1 MRSFQKLLLQLKL
14 LKIILVSKSPIP
26 NPQSTIHNPPS
37 EMIKKLLIANRG
49 EIAVRIIRTA
59 RKMGIRT
66 VAIYSEI
73 DKSSLHHS
81 FADEAYCIGKSELSE
96 TYLNI
101 PAIIHIAKS
110 SHCDALHPG
119 YGFLSEN
126 PALVKACNE
135 AGIIFVG
142 PEAHVMEVMGNKVE
156 ARNFVTS
163 INVPV
168 TRGLSG
174 DAATI
179 LGTVNEIGFPVL
191 VKAAGGGGGKG
202 MRIVN
207 DKESLAGA
215 LEAASREAK
224 NYFADGTVYVEKYL
238 AEPRHIE
245 FQILGDNFG
254 NVVHLFERECSIQ
267 RRYQKIV
274 EEAPSPTLTP
284 ELRSRM
290 GDAAVAIGK
299 AINYSGA
306 GTIEFLVDKDM
317 SFYFLEMNTRI
328 QVEHPVTELTT
339 GIDIV
344 EEQLYIASGE
354 KLRLNQN
361 DLRQTGHAIE
371 CRIYAEDPANNFLPS
386 PGNLSLYQK
395 PAGDFIRV
403 DDAMNK
409 PYQVSSFFDP
419 MIAKLI
425 THGKTREEARFHMID
440 ALANYG
446 IHGIKNNIS
455 YLYAIVQNTDFVNNT
470 ISTRFCDEHTAS
482 LLSGIVSERNS
493 VPESLPLAIALASK
507 PELPQTKAVAKT
519 IWNRIG
525 YWRILM
531 QPELEMEG
539 KTFRSQIVELNGNVM
554 LLNVNA
560 KNLKI
565 RFSDIPLRQQI
576 EIVIDGEPYTV
587 FVSHPEPGKA
597 LITYNTHLFEVT
609 RKDILPAQTEFN
621 LETTSVGE
629 GGSNITSPMPGKV
642 IKVNVNEG
650 DVVSKGD
657 LLLVVEA
664 MKMENN
670 ILSPADAVVDRINV
684 SPGDMVD
691 SNITLVHLSA
701 VTVKQS
707 EV

>member
-1 MRSFQKLLLQLKL
+1 
-14 LKIILVSKSPIP
+14 
-26 NPQSTIHNPPS
+26 
-37 EMIKKLLIANRG
+37 MIKKLLIANRG

-59 RKMGIRT
+59 RRMGIRT
-66 VAIYSEI
+66 VSIYSEI

-142 PEAHVMEVMGNKVE
+142 PEAKVMEVMGNKVE

-179 LGTVNEIGFPVL
+179 LGKVDEIGFPVL

-238 AEPRHIE
+238 SEPRHIE
-245 FQILGDNFG
+245 FQILGDNYG
-254 NVVHLFERECSIQ
+254 NVVHLFERECTIQ

-284 ELRSRM
+284 ELRAQM
-290 GDAAVAIGK
+290 GDAAAAIGK

-306 GTIEFLVDKDM
+306 GTIEFLVDKDL

-344 EEQLYIASGE
+344 EEQLYVASGE

-361 DLRQTGHAIE
+361 ELHQTGHAIE

-425 THGKTREEARFHMID
+425 THGKTREEARFHMIT

-470 ISTRFCDEHTAS
+470 ISTRFCDEHTAT
-482 LLSGIVSERNS
+482 LLSGIANHRNS
-493 VPESLPLAIALASK
+493 VPESLPLSIAVASK
-507 PELPQTKAVAKT
+507 PEQSQPQPVEKT
-519 IWNRIG
+519 IWNTIG

-539 KTFRSQIVELNGNVM
+539 KTFRTHIVNLNGNDLV
-554 LLNVNA
+554 LNINGE
-560 KNLKI
+560 NLKI
-565 RFSDIPLRQQI
+565 RFEESSLRQQI
-576 EIVIDGEPYTV
+576 EIQINGEPYTV
-587 FVSHPEPGKA
+587 FVSHPEPGKV
-597 LITYNTHLFEVT
+597 IISYNTHLFEVI
-609 RKDILPAQTEFN
+609 RKDILQAAAEFN
-621 LETTSVGE
+621 LETSLVGE

-642 IKVNVNEG
+642 IKVVVNEG
-650 DVVSKGD
+650 ASVAKGD

-670 ILSPADAVVDRINV
+670 ILSPADAVVDRICV
-684 SPGDMVD
+684 AAGDLVD

-701 VTVKQS
+701 QPDKQS

>member
-1 MRSFQKLLLQLKL
+1 
-14 LKIILVSKSPIP
+14 
-26 NPQSTIHNPPS
+26 
-37 EMIKKLLIANRG
+37 MIKKLLIANRG

-59 RKMGIRT
+59 RKMGVRT

-73 DKSSLHHS
+73 DRSSLHHS

-142 PEAHVMEVMGNKVE
+142 PEAKIMEVMGNKVE

-168 TRGLSG
+168 SRGLSG

-179 LGTVNEIGFPVL
+179 LGKVDEIGFPVL

-254 NVVHLFERECSIQ
+254 NVVHLFERECTIQ

-284 ELRSRM
+284 ELRSQM
-290 GDAAVAIGK
+290 GEAAVAIGK

-344 EEQLYIASGE
+344 EEQLFIASCE

-395 PAGDFIRV
+395 PSGDFIRV

-440 ALANYG
+440 ALQNYG

-455 YLYAIVQNTDFVNNT
+455 YLYAIMQNTDFVNNT
-470 ISTRFCDEHTAS
+470 ISTRFCDEHTTV
-482 LLSGIVSERNS
+482 LLSGIESERNS
-493 VPESLPLAIALASK
+493 VPESLPLSIALSAK
-507 PELPQTKAVAKT
+507 PELPQLKSTEKT
-519 IWNRIG
+519 IWNEIG
-525 YWRILM
+525 YWRVLM
-531 QPELEMEG
+531 QPELEMDG
-539 KTFRSQIVELNGNVM
+539 KNIRSQIVDLHENEL
-554 LLNVNA
+554 LLNVNGQS
-560 KNLKI
+560 LKI
-565 RFSDIPLRQQI
+565 LFEEISFRQQI
-576 EIVIDGEPYTV
+576 DIQVNSETFTV
-587 FVSHPEPGKA
+587 FVSHPEPGKV
-597 LITYNTHLFEVT
+597 LISYNTHLFEVI
-609 RKDILPAQTEFN
+609 RKDILPASAEFN
-621 LETTSVGE
+621 LEISAVGE

-642 IKVNVNEG
+642 IKVNVSEG

-657 LLLVVEA
+657 ILLVVEA

-670 ILSPADAVVDRINV
+670 ILSPADAVIDRINV
-684 SPGDMVD
+684 SAGDLVD
-691 SNITLVHLSA
+691 SNTTLVHLSA
-701 VTVKQS
+701 L
-707 EV
+707 EA

>member
-1 MRSFQKLLLQLKL
+1 
-14 LKIILVSKSPIP
+14 
-26 NPQSTIHNPPS
+26 
-37 EMIKKLLIANRG
+37 MIKKLLIANRG

-59 RKMGIRT
+59 RRMGIRT

-126 PALVKACNE
+126 PALVKACKA
-135 AGIIFVG
+135 AGILFVG

-156 ARNFVTS
+156 ARNFVES
-163 INVPV
+163 IGVPLSK
-168 TRGLSG
+168 GLSG
-174 DAATI
+174 DVATI
-179 LGTVNEIGFPVL
+179 LSKVDEIGFPVL

-207 DKESLAGA
+207 EKENLAEA

-224 NYFADGTVYVEKYL
+224 NYFSDGTVYVEKFL
-238 AEPRHIE
+238 QEPRHIE
-245 FQILGDNFG
+245 VQILGDIHG
-254 NVVHLFERECSIQ
+254 NVIHLFERECTIQ
-267 RRYQKIV
+267 RRYQKII

-306 GTIEFLVDKDM
+306 GTIEFLVDKQLN
-317 SFYFLEMNTRI
+317 FYFLEMNTRI

-344 EEQLYIASGE
+344 EEQLFIASGE
-354 KLRLNQN
+354 VLRLIQQ
-361 DLRQTGHAIE
+361 DVHQQGHSIE
-371 CRIYAEDPANNFLPS
+371 CRIYAEDPANNFMPS

-425 THGKTREEARFHMID
+425 THGETREQARFQMID
-440 ALANYG
+440 ALNHYG

-455 YLYAIVQNTDFVNNT
+455 YLNAIMQSEAFINNE
-470 ISTRFCDEHTAS
+470 ISTGFCSEHAES
-482 LLSGIVSERNS
+482 LNAVSNDNRNS
-493 VPESLPLAIALASK
+493 IPLMLPLAASIVSK
-507 PELPQTKAVAKT
+507 SKQTGNASHKNQDNSES
-519 IWNRIG
+519 IWNKIG
-525 YWRILM
+525 YWRSLM
-531 QPELEMEG
+531 QPELELEG
-539 KTFRSQIVELNGNVM
+539 KIYRCLIRDYTSDRLSAEIDGNPLSILYEELEDEQSIEIQLNGD
-554 LLNVNA
+554 LFTA
-560 KNLKI
+560 FI
-565 RFSDIPLRQQI
+565 
-576 EIVIDGEPYTV
+576 
-587 FVSHPEPGKA
+587 SHPEPGKV
-597 LITYNTHLFEVT
+597 IVSYHTHVFEVL
-609 RKDILPAQTEFN
+609 RKDILPAQSDFN
-621 LETTSVGE
+621 TVSATVGE
-629 GGSNITSPMPGKV
+629 SGSNITSPMPGKV
-642 IKVNVNEG
+642 IKIAVKQG
-650 DVVSKGD
+650 DTVSTGD

-670 ILSPADAVVDRINV
+670 ILSPADAVIDKINV
-684 SPGDMVD
+684 STGELVD
-691 SNITLVHLSA
+691 SNKTLVHLSA
-701 VTVKQS
+701 PK
-707 EV
+707 

>member
-1 MRSFQKLLLQLKL
+1 
-14 LKIILVSKSPIP
+14 
-26 NPQSTIHNPPS
+26 
-37 EMIKKLLIANRG
+37 MIKKLLIANRG

-142 PEAHVMEVMGNKVE
+142 PEAKVMEVMGNKVE

-163 INVPV
+163 IIVPV

-179 LGTVNEIGFPVL
+179 LGKVDEIGFPVL

-224 NYFADGTVYVEKYL
+224 NYFADGTVYIEKYL

-245 FQILGDNFG
+245 FQILGDNYG
-254 NVVHLFERECSIQ
+254 NVVHLFERECTIQ

-284 ELRSRM
+284 QLRTEM
-290 GDAAVAIGK
+290 GEAAVAIGK

-344 EEQLYIASGE
+344 EEQLFVASGE

-371 CRIYAEDPANNFLPS
+371 CRIYAEDPSNNFLPS

-440 ALANYG
+440 ALQNYG

-455 YLYAIVQNTDFVNNT
+455 YLYAILQNTDFVNNT
-470 ISTRFCDEHTAS
+470 ISTRFCDEHTAF
-482 LLSGIVSERNS
+482 LLSGIVSDRIS
-493 VPESLPLAIALASK
+493 VPETLPLAIAVASK
-507 PELPQTKAVAKT
+507 PELPQLKAAAKT
-519 IWNRIG
+519 IWNEIG

-539 KTFRSQIVELNGNVM
+539 KISRSHIVDLAGND
-554 LLNVNA
+554 LILNVNGQ
-560 KNLKI
+560 NLKI
-565 RFSDIPLRQQI
+565 RFDETPLRQQI
-576 EIVIDGEPYTV
+576 EIQINGEPYTV
-587 FVSHPEPGKA
+587 FVSHPEPGKV
-597 LITYNTHLFEVT
+597 IISYNTHLFEVI
-609 RKDILPAQTEFN
+609 RKDILQAPAEFN
-621 LETTSVGE
+621 LETSLVGE

-642 IKVNVNEG
+642 IKVNINEG

-657 LLLVVEA
+657 ILLVVEA

-684 SPGDMVD
+684 AAGDLVD
-691 SNITLVHLSA
+691 SNTTLVHISA
-701 VTVKQS
+701 LKTV
-707 EV
+707 

>member
-1 MRSFQKLLLQLKL
+1 
-14 LKIILVSKSPIP
+14 
-26 NPQSTIHNPPS
+26 
-37 EMIKKLLIANRG
+37 MIKKLLIANRG

-101 PAIIHIAKS
+101 PAIIHLAKS

-142 PEAHVMEVMGNKVE
+142 PEAKVMQVMGNKVE
-156 ARNFVTS
+156 ARNFVES
-163 INVPV
+163 LGVPLSK
-168 TRGLSG
+168 GLAG
-174 DAATI
+174 DSSSI
-179 LGTVNEIGFPVL
+179 LGRVDKIGFPVL

-207 DKESLAGA
+207 DKASLAEA
-215 LEAASREAK
+215 LETASREAK

-238 AEPRHIE
+238 EEPRHIE
-245 FQILGDNFG
+245 IQILGDNFG
-254 NVVHLFERECSIQ
+254 NVVHLFERECTIQ
-267 RRYQKIV
+267 RRYQKII

-284 ELRSRM
+284 ELRALM
-290 GDAAVAIGK
+290 GESAVKIGK

-306 GTIEFLVDKDM
+306 GTIEFLVDKQLD
-317 SFYFLEMNTRI
+317 FYFLEMNTRI

-344 EEQLYIASGE
+344 EEQLYIASGQV
-354 KLRLNQN
+354 LRLQQN
-361 DLRQTGHAIE
+361 ELKQHGHSIE

-386 PGNLSLYQK
+386 PGSLSLYQK
-395 PAGDFIRV
+395 PKGDFIRI
-403 DDAMNK
+403 DDAMNT

-425 THGKTREEARFHMID
+425 THGKTREEARFQMIE
-440 ALANYG
+440 ALQNYG

-455 YLYAIVQNTDFVNNT
+455 YLNAILKQTDFIQNT
-470 ISTRFCDEHTAS
+470 ISTRYCAEHTES
-482 LLSGIVSERNS
+482 LLADIENERNKIP
-493 VPESLPLAIALASK
+493 VLLPLAISLVSQSIKKEKVK
-507 PELPQTKAVAKT
+507 PNNPEN
-519 IWNRIG
+519 IWRKIG
-525 YWRILM
+525 YWRLMM

-539 KTFRSQIVELNGNVM
+539 KVFRCQIHNIKPGELSADINSEQVMARFEELEESQ
-554 LLNVNA
+554 
-560 KNLKI
+560 
-565 RFSDIPLRQQI
+565 SI
-576 EIVIDGEPYTV
+576 EIQINGEPFTTY
-587 FVSHPEPGKA
+587 VSHPEPGKV
-597 LITYNTHLFEVT
+597 IVSYNTHVFEVT
-609 RKDILPAQTEFN
+609 RKDVLPAQSDFN
-621 LETTSVGE
+621 LVFDSVGE
-629 GGSNITSPMPGKV
+629 SGSNITSPMPGKV
-642 IKVNVNEG
+642 IKIAVNEG
-650 DVVSKGD
+650 DAVSKGD
-657 LLLVVEA
+657 ILLVVEA

-684 SPGDMVD
+684 VAGNLVD
-691 SNITLVHLSA
+691 SNTTLVHLA
-701 VTVKQS
+701 PPK
-707 EV
+707 

>member
-1 MRSFQKLLLQLKL
+1 
-14 LKIILVSKSPIP
+14 
-26 NPQSTIHNPPS
+26 
-37 EMIKKLLIANRG
+37 MIKRLLIANRG

-126 PALVKACNE
+126 PALVKACND

-142 PEAHVMEVMGNKVE
+142 PEANVMEVMGSKVE

-163 INVPV
+163 IGVPV
-168 TRGLSG
+168 TKGLSG
-174 DAATI
+174 DAAAI
-179 LGTVNEIGFPVL
+179 LSRVDEIGFPVL
-191 VKAAGGGGGKG
+191 VKASGGGGGKG
-202 MRIVN
+202 MRIVS
-207 DKESLAGA
+207 DKNNLADA

-245 FQILGDNFG
+245 IQILGDNFG
-254 NVVHLFERECSIQ
+254 DVVHLFERECTIQ
-267 RRYQKIV
+267 RRYQKII

-284 ELRSRM
+284 QLRTRM

-299 AINYSGA
+299 AIKYSGA
-306 GTIEFLVDKDM
+306 GTIEFLVDKDL

-344 EEQLYIASGE
+344 EEQLYVASGE
-354 KLRLNQN
+354 KLRMAQK
-361 DLRQTGHAIE
+361 DLMQQGHSIE
-371 CRIYAEDPANNFLPS
+371 CRIYAEDPANDFLPS

-419 MIAKLI
+419 MIAKLV
-425 THGKTREEARFHMID
+425 TYGKTREEARFHMIA
-440 ALANYG
+440 ALENYG

-455 YLYAIVQNTDFVNNT
+455 YLSAILHNDEFINNT
-470 ISTRFCDEHTAS
+470 ISTRFCSQYTEA
-482 LLSGIVSERNS
+482 LLAGLVSDRKS
-493 VPESLPLAIALASK
+493 I
-507 PELPQTKAVAKT
+507 PELLPVAVALVSKSNLVQMST
-519 IWNRIG
+519 DTCNIWEKIG

-531 QPELEMEG
+531 QPEVEIEG
-539 KTFRSQIVELNGNVM
+539 KIFSSRIMDVNGNQMSAV
-554 LLNVNA
+554 LEGE
-560 KNLKI
+560 NLTI
-565 RFSDIPLRQQI
+565 RSEEVALSQQI
-576 EIVIDGEPYTV
+576 EIQLNGEPYTV
-587 FVSHPEPGKA
+587 FVSHPQPGKV
-597 LITYNTHLFEVT
+597 LVSYNTHVFEVI
-609 RKDILPAQTEFN
+609 RKDVLPAPAEFN
-621 LETTSVGE
+621 TEINQVGE
-629 GGSNITSPMPGKV
+629 KGSNITSPMPGKV
-642 IKVNVNEG
+642 IKVLVKEG
-650 DVVSKGD
+650 EPVVKGD

-670 ILSPADAVVDRINV
+670 ILSPADAVIDRINV
-684 SPGDMVD
+684 VAGDLVD
-691 SNITLVHLSA
+691 SNMTLVHLSA
-701 VTVKQS
+701 MVAKQS
-707 EV
+707 ET

>member
-1 MRSFQKLLLQLKL
+1 
-14 LKIILVSKSPIP
+14 
-26 NPQSTIHNPPS
+26 
-37 EMIKKLLIANRG
+37 MIKKILIANRG

-59 RKMGIRT
+59 RCMGIRT

-142 PEAHVMEVMGNKVE
+142 PDAHVMQVMGNKVE
-156 ARNFVTS
+156 ARSFVTS
-163 INVPV
+163 IGVPV
-168 TRGLSG
+168 TKGLAG
-174 DAATI
+174 DSATI
-179 LGTVNEIGFPVL
+179 LAEVDGIGFPVL

-207 DKESLAGA
+207 DKASLAEA

-224 NYFADGTVYVEKYL
+224 NYFADGTVYIEKYL
-238 AEPRHIE
+238 EEPRHIE

-254 NVVHLFERECSIQ
+254 NVVHLFERECTIQ
-267 RRYQKIV
+267 RRYQKII

-290 GDAAVAIGK
+290 GEASVAIGK
-299 AINYSGA
+299 AIKYSGA
-306 GTIEFLVDKDM
+306 GTIEFLVDKDLN
-317 SFYFLEMNTRI
+317 FYFLEMNTRI

-339 GIDIV
+339 EIDIV
-344 EEQLYIASGE
+344 EEQLYVASGE
-354 KLRLNQN
+354 VLRLKQ
-361 DLRQTGHAIE
+361 DELQQQGHAIE
-371 CRIYAEDPANNFLPS
+371 CRIYAEDPSNNFLPS

-395 PAGDFIRV
+395 PEGDFIRV

-440 ALANYG
+440 ALQNYG

-455 YLYAIVQNTDFVNNT
+455 YLHSILQNEDYINNT
-470 ISTRFCDEHTAS
+470 ISTRFCTEHTDT
-482 LLSGIVSERNS
+482 LLAAAADQRKTI
-493 VPESLPLAIALASK
+493 PELLPVALALVCKCDRHASND
-507 PELPQTKAVAKT
+507 VNS
-519 IWNRIG
+519 IWNKIG

-531 QPELEMEG
+531 QPEIEMEG
-539 KTFRSQIVELNGNVM
+539 KLFRCKISGHKANELFAELEDIKVE
-554 LLNVNA
+554 
-560 KNLKI
+560 I
-565 RFSDIPLRQQI
+565 RFDDKPKSQQI
-576 EIVIDGEPYTV
+576 EIQLDGMPFTA
-587 FVSHPEPGKA
+587 FVSHPEAGKV
-597 LITYNTHLFEVT
+597 IVSYHTHVFEVT
-609 RKDILPAQTEFN
+609 RKDILPAQTDFN
-621 LETTSVGE
+621 TITSAMGDS
-629 GGSNITSPMPGKV
+629 GSNITSPMPGKV
-642 IKVNVNEG
+642 IKVVVKEG
-650 DVVSKGD
+650 DAVAKGD

-670 ILSPADAVVDRINV
+670 ILSPADAVVDRITV
-684 SPGDMVD
+684 VAGDLVD
-691 SNITLVHLSA
+691 SNFTLVHLIPPPL
-701 VTVKQS
+701 KNG
-707 EV
+707 E

>member
-1 MRSFQKLLLQLKL
+1 
-14 LKIILVSKSPIP
+14 
-26 NPQSTIHNPPS
+26 
-37 EMIKKLLIANRG
+37 MIKKLLIANRG

-59 RKMGIRT
+59 RRMGIRT

-126 PALVKACNE
+126 PALVKACIE

-142 PEAHVMEVMGNKVE
+142 PEATVMEVMGNKVA

-163 INVPV
+163 IGVPV
-168 TRGLSG
+168 SVGLSG
-174 DAATI
+174 DTAAI
-179 LGTVNEIGFPVL
+179 LSQVDKIGFPVL

-207 DKESLAGA
+207 DKESLGAA

-238 AEPRHIE
+238 EEPRHIE

-254 NVVHLFERECSIQ
+254 NVVHLFERECTIQ
-267 RRYQKIV
+267 RRYQKII

-290 GDAAVAIGK
+290 GEAAVAIGK
-299 AINYSGA
+299 AIKYSGA
-306 GTIEFLVDKDM
+306 GTIEFLVDKDLN
-317 SFYFLEMNTRI
+317 FFFLEMNTRI

-354 KLRLNQN
+354 SLRLNQKN
-361 DLRQTGHAIE
+361 LKQTGHAIE

-395 PAGDFIRV
+395 PSGDFIRV
-403 DDAMNK
+403 DDAMSE

-425 THGKTREEARFHMID
+425 TRGKTREEARFHMID
-440 ALANYG
+440 ALQNYG
-446 IHGIKNNIS
+446 IHGIESNIS
-455 YLYAIVQNTDFVNNT
+455 YLNAIMHNKEFISNT
-470 ISTRFCDEHTAS
+470 ISTRFCTEHSEA
-482 LLSGIVSERNS
+482 LLSAISDARKTIPV
-493 VPESLPLAIALASK
+493 SLPLAIALVSK
-507 PELPQTKAVAKT
+507 SANSVRNDSPLNETKSVWK
-519 IWNRIG
+519 NIG
-525 YWRILM
+525 YWRMVM
-531 QPELEMEG
+531 QPELEMDHKTYHCLITELTTNKLTVQIEG
-539 KTFRSQIVELNGNVM
+539 LR
-554 LLNVNA
+554 
-560 KNLKI
+560 NLI
-565 RFSDIPLRQQI
+565 SFEESSISQQI
-576 EIVIDGEPYTV
+576 EIQLNGDLYTA
-587 FVSHPEPGKA
+587 FVSYPEQGEV
-597 LITYNTHLFEVT
+597 IIGYNSHIFKLR
-609 RKDILPAQTEFN
+609 RKDILAAQTDFN
-621 LETTSVGE
+621 SVSASIGE
-629 GGSNITSPMPGKV
+629 SGSNVTSPMPGKV
-642 IKVNVNEG
+642 IKILVKQG
-650 DVVSKGD
+650 DEVAKGD

-670 ILSPADAVVDRINV
+670 IHSPAHAVVDRIAV
-684 SPGDMVD
+684 KAGDLVN
-691 SNITLVHLSA
+691 SNMSLIHLSA
-701 VTVKQS
+701 AIQKQS
-707 EV
+707 MV